1 MTIMLSMKKDC
12 DAAGKQVR
20 FQYKGHEIDQG
31 RIERAS
37 KRRKGPLPSTTS
49 AALSHRKNFLD

>member
-12 DAAGKQVR
+12 DAAGKQVNSE
-20 FQYKGHEIDQG
+20 YKGHEIDQD

-37 KRRKGPLPSTTS
+37 QRRK
-49 AALSHRKNFLD
+49 AH